1 MAMWASVPHTW
12 RLSLASGWL
21 INGAKYA
28 TAPASTTACASSG
41 ECLQMSPKEEAEM
54 RLRVI
59 SGSWMHSTSNG
70 TAPASTTACANSGVC
85 CAM

>member
-1 MAMWASVPHTW
+1 MWASVPHTW

-28 TAPASTTACASSG
+28 TAPASTTACA
-41 ECLQMSPKEEAEM
+41 
-54 RLRVI
+54 
-59 SGSWMHSTSNG
+59 
-70 TAPASTTACANSGVC
+70 NSGVC